1 MNMVRGLVKNTVMPM
16 RYSMIKMKGMAM
28 DLASRSLRM
37 VVSATTT
44 VGTLP
49 RCTVNTCVKDG
60 YVASIRNQ
68 YTCLPFHI

>member
-1 MNMVRGLVKNTVMPM
+1 MIMVRGLVKNTVMPM
-16 RYSMIKMKGMAM
+16 RYSMIKMKGMAR

-49 RCTVNTCVKDG
+49 RCTVNTWVKDG
-60 YVASIRNQ
+60 YVGKKSC
-68 YTCLPFHI
+68 TCLPFHILV